1 MNTGYELSAWCNLS
15 RNLTG
20 LVNFSH
26 PKTDR
31 SNVFPEFEGWYQR
44 EHA

>member
-1 MNTGYELSAWCNLS
+1 MNTGDELSAWCNLS

-26 PKTDR
+26 PKTDH